1 MLYYIMSALSL
12 AVILA
17 FSFVSFVLR
26 ADRPN
31 TAVTMLHGLLMCG
44 ATVLLWL
51 FLVHDRPGAAEAVVL
66 LIVACGSAL
75 ILFAREFGLFRV
87 PRWLVVT
94 HNIFSII
101 GLMLLLVL
109 ECSRNV
115 NM

>member
-1 MLYYIMSALSL
+1 MLYYIVSALSL

-26 ADRPN
+26 AHQPN
-31 TAVTMLHGLLMCG
+31 IFVTLLHGLLMCG

-51 FLVHDRPGAAEAVVL
+51 FLVRNRPGATEAVVL
-66 LIVACGSAL
+66 LMVACGSAL

-94 HNIFSII
+94 HSVFSII
-101 GLMLLLVL
+101 GLMLLLVV
-109 ECSRNV
+109 ECSRHL